1 MDRRADAQLGV
12 HRPSGSARALSR
24 IVIDASAALYASG
37 GPGGLAELSD
47 YDVVAPP
54 LMWSEVTSALRQR
67 VFRDEIS
74 PELAE
79 QTLSAMLEAPIER
92 AMPPE
97 LYREAYALATRLGWA
112 KSYDAE
118 YVALARLLAC
128 PLLTADARLRRGAAR
143 VIQTMAPED
152 L

>member
-1 MDRRADAQLGV
+1 
-12 HRPSGSARALSR
+12 
-24 IVIDASAALYASG
+24 
-37 GPGGLAELSD
+37 
-47 YDVVAPP
+47 
-54 LMWSEVTSALRQR
+54 MWSEVTSALRQR

-79 QTLSAMLEAPIER
+79 QTLSALLEAPIER
-92 AMPPE
+92 AMPPG
-97 LYREAYALATRLGWA
+97 LYREAYVLAARLGWA

-128 PLLTADARLRRGAAR
+128 PLLTADARLHRGAAR
-143 VIQTMAPED
+143 VIQTMAPDD